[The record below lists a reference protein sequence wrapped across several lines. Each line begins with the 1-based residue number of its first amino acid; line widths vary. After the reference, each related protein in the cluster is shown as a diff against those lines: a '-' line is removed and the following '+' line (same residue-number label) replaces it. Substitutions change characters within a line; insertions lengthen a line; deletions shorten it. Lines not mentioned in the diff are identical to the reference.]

1 MTAFGGPN
9 RTPAHFAL
17 FDAIKNR
24 RYRQALLLVEAGVD
38 VNSRNER
45 GETPLICTCSHVE
58 ECRNRTKLGRL
69 FLDAGAD
76 PNMQDWQGLTALMHA
91 SIKGQTDMVLLFLE
105 NNKIEPG
112 ILDMDGN
119 TALMFAAMRGNGN
132 IISIFTNIFKH
143 QRKALHLGQKNIQGL
158 TALQLASKNKHDGCV
173 RLLTRE
179 AQQFPDSLVG
189 EFPDPKEL
197 ERAPTPTKK
206 KHKSFKLYFSSLE
219 KGKTHDLIQENKT
232 DFSSSIT
239 DDLTMKENENISEI
253 QSPNDVSELPI
264 INNSSHDSLGSESTF
279 SLIELRRDFPLIS
292 ETQSETE
299 KEKNSATS
307 LVDRIQGVIKSNQNL
322 QYPVKQAELI
332 TEPTNMSSELSSE
345 KCSILPLLAF
355 QSVTQ
360 LNGSMSS
367 TTTDAWDW
375 DIAAHKRFIEKY
387 RLDTG
392 SRSLSE
398 SRGKLADN
406 LEAAKEKPFN
416 SSDKLHEI
424 LPKDSTLSGLLGET
438 ASSSSLRGKRS
449 VNVNILPPHLSEL
462 KDGFHLPPIRNT
474 LTHYKRGNL
483 SSSDTSEQSPIKQE
497 EEQNRVSQPSKS
509 GFTLKEIKV

>member
-1 MTAFGGPN
+1 MQKPYKAGAAFLGRGC
-9 RTPAHFAL
+9 RSKHARLAR
-17 FDAIKNR
+17 FD
-24 RYRQALLLVEAGVD
+24 GVD
-38 VNSRNER
+38 ARFDK
-45 GETPLICTCSHVE
+45 
-58 ECRNRTKLGRL
+58 RTDRHGVTHPRKQQYD
-69 FLDAGAD
+69 LDHYPAEIES
-76 PNMQDWQGLTALMHA
+76 QSQ
-91 SIKGQTDMVLLFLE
+91 
-105 NNKIEPG
+105 NKTEPG

-119 TALMFAAMRGNGN
+119 TALMYAAMRGHGS

-179 AQQFPDSLVG
+179 AQQFPNSLVG

-197 ERAPTPTKK
+197 ERAPTPTKR
-206 KHKSFKLYFSSLE
+206 KHKGFKMYFSSLE
-219 KGKTHDLIQENKT
+219 EGKIHDMIPENKT

-239 DDLTMKENENISEI
+239 DDMTKKENENISGI
-253 QSPNDVSELPI
+253 NSPSDVSQLPH
-264 INNSSHDSLGSESTF
+264 INTTSSTGSLGSGSTF
-279 SLIELRRDFPLIS
+279 SLFELRKDFPPIS
-292 ETQSETE
+292 KIQSEIE
-299 KEKNSATS
+299 KEKNTATS
-307 LVDRIQGVIKSNQNL
+307 LVDGIQGVIKSDPNL
-322 QYPVKQAELI
+322 QDPMTQAELI

-360 LNGSMSS
+360 LNGSITS
-367 TTTDAWDW
+367 TTSDAWDW
-375 DIAAHKRFIEKY
+375 DLATHKRFTEKY

-398 SRGKLADN
+398 SRGKLTDN
-406 LEAAKEKPFN
+406 LEAVKEKLFN

-424 LPKDSTLSGLLGET
+424 LPKDSTLSSLVGEA
-438 ASSSSLRGKRS
+438 ASSSSSQGKLS
-449 VNVNILPPHLSEL
+449 VNVNILSPLPPGL

-474 LTHYKRGNL
+474 LEHYKRGNL
-483 SSSDTSEQSPIKQE
+483 ASLDTSEQSPIKEE
-497 EEQNRVSQPSKS
+497 EEQSRVSQSSKS